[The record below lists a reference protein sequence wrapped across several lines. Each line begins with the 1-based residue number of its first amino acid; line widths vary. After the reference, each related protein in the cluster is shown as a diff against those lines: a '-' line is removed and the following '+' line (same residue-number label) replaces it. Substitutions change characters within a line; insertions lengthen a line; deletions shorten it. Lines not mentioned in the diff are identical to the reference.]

1 MKTHALRLLLAALA
15 VGVLLGAGVLY
26 LISVES
32 AAGWPEF
39 AHLRLPVYLGIV
51 VSFAPVLVG
60 IGLLFRFLRLVDAG
74 EAFSGPAL
82 KVLHQVK
89 LLIAGVAA
97 YYLLGLV
104 AFHLAFGQG
113 QPGIWL
119 AWLGLE
125 LALLLLLGGFALLE
139 QLFRLAVELRED
151 VEMTV

>member
-1 MKTHALRLLLAALA
+1 MNTRALRVLLAALA
-15 VGVLLGAGVLY
+15 IGVILGAGVLY
-26 LISVES
+26 LLGVES
-32 AAGWPEF
+32 AADWPEF

-51 VSFAPVLVG
+51 VSFVPVLVG

-74 EAFSGPAL
+74 EAFSGHAL
-82 KVLHQVK
+82 RVIRQVK

-113 QPGIWL
+113 HPGLWL

-125 LALLLLLGGFALLE
+125 VALLLLLCSFALLE
-139 QLFRLAVELRED
+139 RLFRLAHELRED